1 MTEVTPADAPRA
13 LKSPAISFEFFPPK
27 TEEMERGLWDT
38 INRLAPLSPKFVSV
52 TYGAGG
58 STRERTHSTIARI
71 LKEPDRPPAAHLT
84 CVGAPRG
91 EIDDVVARYHE
102 VGVRHIV
109 ALRGDPAGGIGTAYA
124 AHPDGYQSSADLV
137 AGIKK
142 RYPDIEVSV
151 SAYPEKHPESRDF
164 DADIDML
171 QAKVD
176 AGAARA
182 ITQVFF
188 DNDFYLRYLDRV
200 RARGINI
207 PIVPGIM
214 PMHNF
219 KQARNFV
226 TRAGTSVPNWLA
238 EKFDG
243 LDDDAETRKLV
254 AATVAAG
261 QVQKL
266 AKHGVD
272 TFHFYT
278 MNRADL
284 VFAISHLFGIP
295 PKGPQKAAGSM
306 PVPVSP
312 KRTALLAAAR
322 ERILVL
328 DGAMGTMLQGL
339 EYDEAAF
346 RAGRFGGF
354 PRHLR

>member
-1 MTEVTPADAPRA
+1 MTEVTPPASDGHRTPAT
-13 LKSPAISFEFFPPK
+13 PAISFEFFPPK
-27 TEEMERGLWDT
+27 TEEMERSLWDT
-38 INRLAPLSPKFVSV
+38 IKRLAPLQPNFVSV

-71 LKEPDRPPAAHLT
+71 LNETELLPAAHLT
-84 CVGAPRG
+84 CVGAARG
-91 EIDDVVARYHE
+91 EIDDIVDRYHE

-109 ALRGDPAGGIGTAYA
+109 ALRGDPPGGIGTPYFT
-124 AHPDGYQSSADLV
+124 HPDGYQSSAELV

-142 RYPDIEVSV
+142 RHGDIEVSV
-151 SAYPEKHPESRDF
+151 SAYPEKHPESFDF
-164 DADIDML
+164 DADIDTL
-171 QAKVD
+171 KAKVD
-176 AGAARA
+176 
-182 ITQVFF
+182 
-188 DNDFYLRYLDRV
+188 
-200 RARGINI
+200 I

-238 EKFDG
+238 EKFEG
-243 LDDDAETRKLV
+243 LDNDPETRKLV

-284 VFAISHLFGIP
+284 VFAISHLLGIRP
-295 PKGPQKAAGSM
+295 NGAQKAA
-306 PVPVSP
+306 
-312 KRTALLAAAR
+312 
-322 ERILVL
+322 
-328 DGAMGTMLQGL
+328 
-339 EYDEAAF
+339 
-346 RAGRFGGF
+346 
-354 PRHLR
+354 

>member
-1 MTEVTPADAPRA
+1 MTEVTPRASDGHRA

-27 TEEMERGLWDT
+27 TEEMERNLWET
-38 INRLAPLSPKFVSV
+38 IKRLAPLAPSFVSV

-71 LKEPDRPPAAHLT
+71 LAETSLTPAAHLT
-84 CVGAPRG
+84 CVGASRG
-91 EIDDVVARYHE
+91 EIDDIVSRYHE
-102 VGVRHIV
+102 LGVRHIV
-109 ALRGDPAGGIGTAYA
+109 ALRGDPPGGIGTAYVT
-124 AHPDGYQSSADLV
+124 HPDGYKTSAELV

-142 RYPDIEVSV
+142 HYPDIEVSV

-171 QAKVD
+171 KAKVD

-188 DNDFYLRYLDRV
+188 DNDLYFRYLDRV
-200 RARGINI
+200 RARGIDI

-219 KQARNFV
+219 KQARVFV
-226 TRAGTSVPNWLA
+226 TRAGTSVPDWLA
-238 EKFDG
+238 EKFEG

-284 VFAISHLFGIP
+284 VFAICHLLGIRP
-295 PKGPQKAAGSM
+295 TGAQKAA
-306 PVPVSP
+306 
-312 KRTALLAAAR
+312 
-322 ERILVL
+322 
-328 DGAMGTMLQGL
+328 
-339 EYDEAAF
+339 
-346 RAGRFGGF
+346 
-354 PRHLR
+354 

>member
-1 MTEVTPADAPRA
+1 
-13 LKSPAISFEFFPPK
+13 
-27 TEEMERGLWDT
+27 
-38 INRLAPLSPKFVSV
+38 VSV

-71 LKEPDRPPAAHLT
+71 LDETSLLPAAHLT
-84 CVGAPRG
+84 CVGAARA
-91 EIDDVVARYHE
+91 EIDEIVGRYHDI
-102 VGVRHIV
+102 GVRHIV
-109 ALRGDPAGGIGTAYA
+109 ALRGDPPGGIGTAYVT
-124 AHPDGYQSSADLV
+124 HPDGYQTSAELV
-137 AGIKK
+137 AGIK
-142 RYPDIEVSV
+142 RQHGDIEVSV

-171 QAKVD
+171 AAKVD
-176 AGAARA
+176 AGADRA

-188 DNDFYLRYLDRV
+188 DNDLYLRYLDRV
-200 RARGINI
+200 RARGIEI

-226 TRAGTSVPNWLA
+226 TRAGTTVPDWLA
-238 EKFDG
+238 EKFEG

-284 VFAISHLFGIP
+284 VFAISHLLGIRP
-295 PKGPQKAAGSM
+295 AAQKAA
-306 PVPVSP
+306 
-312 KRTALLAAAR
+312 
-322 ERILVL
+322 
-328 DGAMGTMLQGL
+328 
-339 EYDEAAF
+339 
-346 RAGRFGGF
+346 
-354 PRHLR
+354 